1 MEIKCSKKI
10 MKNILMLA
18 ITATMMV
25 GCSKETLEES
35 MTSGEPN
42 SVLQI
47 RTRAG
52 GDDVTISYPV
62 QVYVF

>member
-1 MEIKCSKKI
+1 
-10 MKNILMLA
+10 MLA